1 VASGRLER
9 LSSALLVSALL
20 ACTSAGTVDP
30 GGPDLL
36 AISIGNAQTAT
47 VSTAV
52 ATDPVVVVTDTRGR
66 PRSNVVVRFSGDTEG
81 DWVTVDS
88 MRTDA
93 NGRATTRWYLGPRV
107 GAYTLTAQV
116 GNATVTATAT
126 ATALQP
132 GTRHLGRNQY
142 VEFIVGDLPIVLSA
156 PHGGLLTPAEI
167 PNRTT
172 GETVRDS
179 NTDTLAIEIGNA
191 FNQTRGHRPHVIVV
205 RLHRSKLDANREI
218 VEAAQGN
225 AFAQIAWR
233 EFQGFIEA
241 AREDVRIRFINGF
254 YIDLHGHGHTIP
266 RLELGYLLTGTELAS
281 TDAALNAL
289 VAQTSVRGLAQRRS
303 IALTALLRGPQS
315 LGAMFE
321 QEGFAA
327 VPSPVNPDPAGAVY
341 FSGGYN
347 TDRHSSRAGGTIDG
361 VQIESHFAGV
371 RDTEANRQR
380 FAAALVSVLDR
391 YFTLYY
397 SPLPR

>member
-1 VASGRLER
+1 MI
-9 LSSALLVSALL
+9 SALL
-20 ACTSAGTVDP
+20 ACTSSGTVDP

-36 AISIGNAQTAT
+36 SITTGNAQTAT
-47 VSTAV
+47 VATAV
-52 ATDPVVVVTDTRGR
+52 LTDPVVVVTDSRGR

-107 GAYTLTAQV
+107 GAYVLTAQV

-132 GTRHLGRNQY
+132 GTRHVARNQY
-142 VEFIVGDLPIVLSA
+142 VEFMVGDLPIVLSA

-167 PNRTT
+167 PDRTT
-172 GETVRDS
+172 GETARDS
-179 NTDTLAIEIGNA
+179 NTDTLAVEIGNA
-191 FNQTRGHRPHVIVV
+191 FNRALAHRPHIVIV
-205 RLHRSKLDANREI
+205 RLRRSKLDANREI

-225 AFAQIAWR
+225 TFAEIAWR

-241 AREDVRIRFINGF
+241 AREDVRTRFVNGF
-254 YIDLHGHGHTIP
+254 YIDLHGHGHAIP

-281 TDAALNAL
+281 AEPALNAL
-289 VAQTSVRGLAQRRS
+289 VAQTSVRTLAQRRS
-303 IALTALLRGPQS
+303 IALTTLLRGPQS
-315 LGAMFE
+315 LGALLE

-327 VPSPVNPDPAGAVY
+327 VPSPANPDPAGAAY

-347 TDRHSSRAGGTIDG
+347 TDRHGSRAGGTIDG

-380 FAAALVSVLDR
+380 FAASLVTVLDR
-391 YFTLYY
+391 YFTFYY
-397 SPLPR
+397 APLPR